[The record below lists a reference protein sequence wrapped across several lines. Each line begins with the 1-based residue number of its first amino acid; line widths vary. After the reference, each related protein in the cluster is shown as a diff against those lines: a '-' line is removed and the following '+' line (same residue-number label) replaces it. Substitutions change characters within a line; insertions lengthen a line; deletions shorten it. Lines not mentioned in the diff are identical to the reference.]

1 MSLLRQGRW
10 FLVIGVV
17 QWIVDWGAMVLLSH
31 VGFGIVRANLAGRL
45 CGALFGFWLNGR
57 ITFAREEASPRWRQA
72 LRYVALWCVC
82 AALSTIG
89 VASVAAAFGLGWAWL
104 AKPLM
109 DGLIA
114 TGSFLASRHW
124 VYR

>member
-10 FLVIGVV
+10 FVLVGAA
-17 QWIVDWGAMVLLSH
+17 QWVVDWSAMVLLSH
-31 VGFGIVRANLAGRL
+31 AGVGVVRANLAGRV
-45 CGALFGFWLNGR
+45 CGALLGFWLNGS
-57 ITFAREEASPRWRQA
+57 ITFARDDASPRWRQG
-72 LRYVALWCVC
+72 LRYVVLWCVC
-82 AALSTIG
+82 AALSTTG
-89 VASVAAAFGLGWAWL
+89 VATIASMFGLGWAWL

-114 TGSFLASRHW
+114 IGSFLVSRHW